1 MESCRRIAVQLRVPL
16 RSYLISAALIVWGTL
31 AAGDSVAQ
39 EPTTAPVAPVR
50 AVTEEYF
57 DSKVSDPYRY
67 MENLTDPEVVAWF
80 KAQDAYT
87 RSVLSTIPGRA
98 AMLARIKQFDRSGP
112 PRVFDVQRY
121 QSGRYFYQK
130 RLPDENVAKLYER
143 IGLQGP
149 ERLLVDPDKYVMK
162 PDEHYTLDY
171 YVPSFDGS
179 YVAYGVSPSGSED
192 AVIHILN
199 LRTGKETGE
208 LIDRS
213 WYGGI
218 SWLPDGQSF
227 LHVRFQKLSS
237 GADPTE
243 RRLKSRVYLH
253 KVGTDPESDLPIFGY
268 GVNSG
273 IDLDPADSC
282 SVLSDPRTR
291 YALAFVNHGFNNDL
305 TVYATPLESMGK
317 ATVNWQKII
326 DVDDGVVNLDVRRD
340 DLYLITHKDAPRFK
354 VIRVSLSHPA
364 PVKAQVVIP
373 PSEAVIMN
381 VTAMAD
387 ALYIQE
393 LDGGIGRLLR
403 LPYTEDAAQKIPLP
417 FDGRI
422 VLDGGD
428 SRLDGVVFDLSSWTK
443 APKIFEYLPKEN
455 RVGDTKLQPMGAF
468 DEPADVESTEARVP
482 SYDGTLIPLSIVFKK
497 GTQLDGSHPTLLI
510 GYGAYSITLEP
521 RFDPRLLAWFEQ
533 GGIMAV
539 AHVRGGGEH
548 GEEWHQGGMMQNK
561 PNTWRDFIACAEYLI
576 KAGYTSS
583 AKLAGQGGSAGGI
596 LIGRAFTERPE
607 LFAAALDDVGLSDMI
622 RDMFSPDGPL
632 NVPEYGDLKTKQGFQ
647 NLFEISAYYHVK
659 DGVHY
664 PAVMITAGMNDPRVV
679 PWEPGKMAAR
689 LQAATASGK
698 PVLLRIDYQGGH
710 GNIGGTRAAAQEL
723 FADQWS
729 FLLWQFGVPGYQPAK
744 LDSGQ

>member
-1 MESCRRIAVQLRVPL
+1 MESCRRTLVQLRVPL
-16 RSYLISAALIVWGTL
+16 RSCLISTAMIIWGTL
-31 AAGDSVAQ
+31 AAGESVAQ
-39 EPTTAPVAPVR
+39 KPTAAPVAPVR
-50 AVTEEYF
+50 VVTEEYF
-57 DSKVSDPYRY
+57 GTKVSDPYRY
-67 MENLTDPEVVAWF
+67 MENLADLEVVEWF
-80 KAQDAYT
+80 KVQDAYT
-87 RSVLSTIPGRA
+87 RSVLSTIPGRT
-98 AMLARIKQFDRSGP
+98 AMLARIKQFDQSGP

-149 ERLLVDPDKYVMK
+149 ERLLVDPDNYAIK
-162 PDEHYTLDY
+162 PDEHYTIDY
-171 YVPSFDGS
+171 YLPSFDGS

-192 AVIHILN
+192 AVIHVLN
-199 LRTGKETGE
+199 LRTGKDTGE

-218 SWLPDGQSF
+218 SWLPDGESF
-227 LHVRFQKLSS
+227 LHVRFQKLSP

-268 GVNSG
+268 GVNAG

-282 SVLSDPRTR
+282 TVLSDPRTR

-305 TVYATPLESMGK
+305 TFYATPLESIGK
-317 ATVNWQKII
+317 ATVKWQKII
-326 DVDDGVVNLDVRRD
+326 DVDDGVASFDVRGD

-354 VIRVSLSHPA
+354 VIRVSLSRPA
-364 PVKAQVVIP
+364 LAKAQVVIP
-373 PSEAVIMN
+373 PSEAVITS
-381 VTAMAD
+381 VSAMAD

-403 LPYTEDAAQKIPLP
+403 LPYMEDAAKVIPLP

-428 SRLDGVVFDLSSWTK
+428 SRLDGVLFDLSSWTK
-443 APKIFEYLPKEN
+443 APKVFEYLPKRN
-455 RVGDTKLQPMGAF
+455 RVVDTKLQALGAF

-497 GTQLDGSHPTLLI
+497 GTQLDGSHPALLI

-539 AHVRGGGEH
+539 AHVRGGGEY

-561 PNTWRDFIACAEYLI
+561 PNTWRDFIACAEFLI
-576 KAGYTSS
+576 KAGYTSP

-632 NVPEYGDLKTKQGFQ
+632 NVPEYGDLKTKQGFL

-664 PAVMITAGMNDPRVV
+664 PAVMITTGMNDPRVV

-689 LQAATASGK
+689 LQAATSSGK

-729 FLLWQFGVPGYQPAK
+729 FLLWQFGIPGYQPAK
-744 LDSGQ
+744 PESNQ